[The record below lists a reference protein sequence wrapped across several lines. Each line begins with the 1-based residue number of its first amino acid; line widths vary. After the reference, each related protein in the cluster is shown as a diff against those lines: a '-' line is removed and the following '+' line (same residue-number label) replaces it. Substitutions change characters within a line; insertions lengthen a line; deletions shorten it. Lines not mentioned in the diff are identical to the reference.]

1 MHNRVVK
8 IAAWVIGLVALATI
22 ATLAQGQRGNDLSSQ
37 PRPSRAFCAAAAKY
51 DEVTTTGKPLS
62 LTRHIA
68 MTHAIAASAPRD
80 TKADAT
86 VVWHSYRKL
95 AGGDRSV
102 VDNPRVK
109 AALDHVNRRATQT
122 CGWFQRDGI

>member
-1 MHNRVVK
+1 MK
-8 IAAWVIGLVALATI
+8 IAAWVIGLVAVATV
-22 ATLAQGQRGNDLSSQ
+22 ATFAQGKQGNDLSSQ
-37 PRPSRAFCAAAAKY
+37 PRPSRAFCNAAARY
-51 DEVTTTGKPLS
+51 DDATTTAKSVSLS
-62 LTRHIA
+62 RH
-68 MTHAIAASAPRD
+68 MTLTHAIAEAAPRD

-86 VVWHSYRKL
+86 LVWHSYRRL
-95 AGGDRSV
+95 AAGDRSV